1 MLVPGVTRQG
11 QNDLRERA
19 GAVLI
24 RARGHLHDRVQAD
37 VGALDQPQHLRVG
50 GLHRGAHLQGIA
62 QHARHLD
69 DAFLLVL
76 GRRHHHVAR
85 PAGPAARLGQALRG
99 AQVTREHP
107 PVQIRQLERGRSNT
121 DLDVGQF
128 VLDPLGGELPRLVHV
143 GDAVVAERAGVG
155 TSASRL
161 HHRGQ
166 AVVEELVQQA
176 RGVGRGQRGVQVQNT
191 RQGVAA
197 NEPVLTHVM
206 HAGDR
211 YATAAQAGGVEPDV
225 AQRVE
230 QVEERDFALPVGEEV
245 DLRVRCQIALLLVGL
260 DRVVGSAHHHDRAR
274 RRALDRPAERAG
286 QLLVPHVV
294 GEAADRRLVAGQE
307 ARERRW
313 VLEQA
318 WADVATEVL
327 PGVGGNVADGQ
338 GIVVGVDGD
347 GRVREI
353 GERDESGHWGRSKS

>member
-1 MLVPGVTRQG
+1 
-11 QNDLRERA
+11 
-19 GAVLI
+19 
-24 RARGHLHDRVQAD
+24 
-37 VGALDQPQHLRVG
+37 
-50 GLHRGAHLQGIA
+50 
-62 QHARHLD
+62 
-69 DAFLLVL
+69 
-76 GRRHHHVAR
+76 
-85 PAGPAARLGQALRG
+85 
-99 AQVTREHP
+99 
-107 PVQIRQLERGRSNT
+107 
-121 DLDVGQF
+121 
-128 VLDPLGGELPRLVHV
+128 
-143 GDAVVAERAGVG
+143 
-155 TSASRL
+155 
-161 HHRGQ
+161 
-166 AVVEELVQQA
+166 
-176 RGVGRGQRGVQVQNT
+176 
-191 RQGVAA
+191 
-197 NEPVLTHVM
+197 M